1 MPKKCLLTLTLWTWM
16 VFPQSSRYCFR
27 SLSCNTIKH
36 HYHLWVYSFE
46 YFWVCVCVWVCV
58 TRYSKTSVRDFCVW
72 MMSWSVTILA
82 CFRSFSRD
90 TEKKKRDV
98 NVLLTYNQQWLLF
111 NWVFFFTVNINDALQ
126 GESEQQKQKGQT
138 ISATN
143 RIVTQT
149 SNKKKIYNYNIH

>member
-1 MPKKCLLTLTLWTWM
+1 MKKKTTFRSSSLTPMPKKCLLTLTLWTWM

-111 NWVFFFTVNINDALQ
+111 NWVFFFYCKYKWCSPRWKWTT
-126 GESEQQKQKGQT
+126 KTKR
-138 ISATN
+138 TN
-143 RIVTQT
+143 
-149 SNKKKIYNYNIH
+149 N